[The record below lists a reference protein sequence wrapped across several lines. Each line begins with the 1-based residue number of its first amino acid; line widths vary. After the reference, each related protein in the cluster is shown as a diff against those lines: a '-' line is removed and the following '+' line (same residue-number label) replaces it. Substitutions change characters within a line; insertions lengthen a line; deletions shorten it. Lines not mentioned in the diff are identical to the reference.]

1 MTTNHSIQPKIVIID
16 DDSMSR
22 LVISKL
28 VSSQGFEPVLFTDGK
43 KAIKYLE
50 DIQGRNKIAA
60 IISDLMM
67 LDSDG
72 IDVLAYVRRANHL
85 DSIPFIFISG
95 AEFEVFQNLL
105 KPYSYQAFVRK
116 PILPAEM
123 IRVLNQFTKL
133 PNKIAV

>member
-1 MTTNHSIQPKIVIID
+1 MDTNTTIKPKIVIID

-72 IDVLAYVRRANHL
+72 IDVLAYVRRSNHL

-123 IRVLNQFTKL
+123 IRVLNQFTRL